1 MDFEMLREQTCAS
14 LALLAPQLQG
24 GAAQLV
30 DECFASAQAS
40 FKTEF
45 LLQLSPQAWARIA
58 LLYASSFVETEAD
71 VSVGAIFA
79 NVIRDSIHLSRLEML
94 TLELAQ
100 RSAGEAAERKTGEP
114 AQRKAPVLTVV
125 RNS

>member
-14 LALLAPQLQG
+14 LALLAPQLQD

-40 FKTEF
+40 FKAEF
-45 LLQLSPQAWARIA
+45 LLQLSPSAWARIA

-71 VSVGAIFA
+71 VSVGEIFA
-79 NVIRDSIHLSRLEML
+79 NVIRDSIHLNRMEML
-94 TLELAQ
+94 TLDFAQ
-100 RSAGEAAERKTGEP
+100 RRAGEAAERKAREP
-114 AQRKAPVLTVV
+114 ATRKAPVLTVV
-125 RNS
+125 RR

>member
-1 MDFEMLREQTCAS
+1 MDFEILREQTCAS

-30 DECFASAQAS
+30 DECFASALAS
-40 FKTEF
+40 FKSEF
-45 LLQLSPQAWARIA
+45 LLQLSSQAWARIA

-94 TLELAQ
+94 TLDLAQ
-100 RSAGEAAERKTGEP
+100 RIAGEAAGRKASEP
-114 AQRKAPVLTVV
+114 VRRKAPVLSVV
-125 RNS
+125 RSS